1 MKRRYITLSIL
12 LMTANLFVGCGGNTS
27 FGGGDVSITSATGDR
42 SDKLGTLS
50 LNSQDIKKVLEAK
63 PWKRMKADVAS
74 FYENSIYSTGM
85 KSYPVDITFQ
95 GKRVVAYA
103 DCQRITANYKIE
115 GKNIT
120 FSKLSVSP
128 AIELASCVE
137 SEFADDAV
145 IVFFENSFSVKT
157 ATEKSVLFEAEDFD
171 TTITLE
177 R

>member
-1 MKRRYITLSIL
+1 MKRRYITLSVL
-12 LMTANLFVGCGGNTS
+12 LTVASIFAGCGGNS
-27 FGGGDVSITSATGDR
+27 SYGGGDVSITSVAGDQP
-42 SDKLGTLS
+42 DKLGTLS
-50 LNSQDIKKVLEAK
+50 LSSQDIQKVLESK
-63 PWKRMKADVAS
+63 PWKTMKTDVAS
-74 FYENSIYSTGM
+74 FYENSIYSSGM
-85 KSYPVDITFQ
+85 RSYPVDITFQ
-95 GKRVVAYA
+95 GKSVIAYA
-103 DCQRITANYKIE
+103 DCQKITANYKIE

-145 IVFFENSFSVKT
+145 IAFFENSFSVKNV
-157 ATEKSVLFEAEDFD
+157 TEKSVLFEAEDFD